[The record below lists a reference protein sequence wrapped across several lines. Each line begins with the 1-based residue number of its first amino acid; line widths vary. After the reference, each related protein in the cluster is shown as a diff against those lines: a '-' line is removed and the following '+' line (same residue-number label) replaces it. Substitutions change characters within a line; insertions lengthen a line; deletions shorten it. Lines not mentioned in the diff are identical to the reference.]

1 MGIGV
6 ALATGLVQG
15 FTQNIGRELERR
27 TAEKEKLEGYRLAV
41 ANALMTG
48 GDDLRKSGVEAVQSM
63 IEGAQGRLDKQK
75 GIDLFGTAGDSI
87 FGDEGA
93 DFTDMIASLSD
104 TTSSTSS
111 LMIGQNFDLVDHMS
125 PDLTERLEK
134 DRSNPLQL
142 GTITMQ
148 GLNQYYNKVGEAKF
162 MEAFSSVEDK
172 NALRNVV
179 RTSVKNISKG
189 DPTSDSFGKVTGFAG
204 DFIANYDFYDR
215 FLGLNSDSVLNANL
229 VEGNAA
235 AAEYYN
241 STLEEGEDA
250 ETAADFITISGTAYG
265 NSGVN
270 RHVRIAEL
278 QEHNIDIST
287 IDALAASQ
295 GRTRDVFMLNF
306 SKQYD
311 NPMDV
316 YESLGHAMKIAKLAQ
331 RGDAFTF
338 DTMDV
343 LVSVGDYLDENVT
356 DRQQQALIIQGIQ
369 GSVLTA
375 NQRRDI
381 AYGDTSID
389 QYRAGTNRVEGF
401 AKVYGEAAS
410 YSQFKERVDAARKAA
425 SQLKDYIKIVDGI
438 TTPAGTLLDSGAALI
453 ESIFSAGGSID
464 QLVTMIIGDQ
474 DSYDGDREQI
484 SSALEYLKNE
494 GGDRAKRDSL
504 AFIIAANMA
513 RAEDSAGRLSD
524 GDLQRNLE
532 KIRGR
537 GFRGKQGEIKAID
550 VVLRQVESQLKNL
563 GNIEAATES
572 REAAQGFSVPLQNRI
587 QALRTRDLALKSYRA
602 TLSAFDD
609 AGMPPPAPEMT
620 AAQLI
625 AGMGGET
632 PTHTLVNKYTA
643 SGGGMVIVDLLSKQH
658 YVISQDNT
666 QVLHSGTRDQLVR
679 DKHITYVQAG
689 STASISAAQPDTTL
703 ADTSNQ
709 TDQAAVILPDTNKSM
724 VVTDTV
730 TRKGSIGDGGSFDTA
745 ASPADPVS
753 PVPDT
758 PVETYTPADLV
769 SLGVTPV
776 KRPEGGYTIPGKRGI
791 FDLDIGTNRSTTY
804 TLRPGSDK

>member
-1 MGIGV
+1 MLA
-6 ALATGLVQG
+6 ALGLGLVQG
-15 FTQNIGRELERR
+15 FTKNIQE
-27 TAEKEKLEGYRLAV
+27 EKAIRASEQQSIDSL
-41 ANALMTG
+41 NAMITQAALTG
-48 GDDLRKSGVEAVQSM
+48 GDNFSKANAALIGKAVK
-63 IEGAQGRLDKQK
+63 AQQDKLNARER
-75 GIDLFGTAGDSI
+75 IDIFGTSGPRISTDLSSI
-87 FGDEGA
+87 IPLLQEVDK
-93 DFTDMIASLSD
+93 
-104 TTSSTSS
+104 TSASS

-148 GLNQYYNKVGEAKF
+148 GLNQYYNTVGETEF
-162 MEAFSSVEDK
+162 MKVFSSVEDK

-241 STLEEGEDA
+241 STLEEGKNPA
-250 ETAADFITISGTAYG
+250 TAADFITISGTAYG
-265 NSGVN
+265 NSGAN
-270 RHVRIAEL
+270 RHVRIDEL

-287 IDALAASQ
+287 IDAVAASQ

-311 NPMDV
+311 NPIDV

-338 DTMDV
+338 DSMDV

-356 DRQQQALIIQGIQ
+356 DGQQQALIIQGIQ
-369 GSVLTA
+369 GSVLTP

-425 SQLKDYIKIVDGI
+425 GQLKAYMKIVEEI
-438 TTPAGTLLDSGAALI
+438 PTPAGTVLDSGAALI

-464 QLVTMIIGDQ
+464 QLVTMVIGDQ
-474 DSYDGDREQI
+474 ETYDGDRTQI
-484 SSALEYLKNE
+484 ASALEYLKKE

-513 RAEDSAGRLSD
+513 RAEDAAGRLSD

-572 REAAQGFSVPLQNRI
+572 KEAAQGFSVPLQNRI

-609 AGMPPPAPEMT
+609 AGMPPPIPEMT

-625 AGMGGET
+625 AGMSGQT
-632 PTHTLVNKYTA
+632 PTHTSVNKYRA
-643 SGGGMVIVDLLSKQH
+643 SGGGIVIVDLLSRQH
-658 YVISQDNT
+658 YVISSDNK
-666 QVLHSGTRDQLVR
+666 QVMHSGTREQLER
-679 DKHITYVQAG
+679 AGHITYVQAG
-689 STASISAAQPDTTL
+689 DTSAVQQGTTAVDTGSQTTAVTASNSVDIPDT
-703 ADTSNQ
+703 D
-709 TDQAAVILPDTNKSM
+709 KSM
-724 VVTDTV
+724 VVTGTA
-730 TRKGSIGDGGSFDTA
+730 TREGSIGDGGSFNTA
-745 ASPADPVS
+745 PSNINSASSAES
-753 PVPDT
+753 
-758 PVETYTPADLV
+758 YTAEDLIRM
-769 SLGVTPV
+769 GVQPV
-776 KRPEGGYTIPGKRGI
+776 KRPEGGYTIPGIKGI
-791 FDLDIGTNRSTTY
+791 FDLSISPDRTITH
-804 TLRPGSDK
+804 TLRPGSNK